1 MPERALGEDCNNQ
14 WEEGTWPTNAAPS
27 PQFQWNFIQARVK
40 NPIKQKKTC
49 QCLRA
54 KMALWMTDCAKRVRS
69 KSQSLLEEHPAKRV
83 LIHFFMIKIKMEQ
96 VISTCIVSTSFTSS
110 KFSSPQMWKPHKL
123 DQIPV
128 TLLSCRVSQVILTE
142 SVVPDWHTD
151 SSPREFCYSKQEE
164 AHVAMAIIHY
174 VKRLK
179 ARLQE
184 EQRKARRLSSG
195 KWRLHIAFFHTS
207 NPTSSCFFS

>member
-1 MPERALGEDCNNQ
+1 MNDWLCKRSQVKISKLPRA
-14 WEEGTWPTNAAPS
+14 S
-27 PQFQWNFIQARVK
+27 SKKSI
-40 NPIKQKKTC
+40 NP
-49 QCLRA
+49 
-54 KMALWMTDCAKRVRS
+54 
-69 KSQSLLEEHPAKRV
+69 LLYDQDQNGASSIY
-83 LIHFFMIKIKMEQ
+83 LY
-96 VISTCIVSTSFTSS
+96 VSISFTSS
-110 KFSSPQMWKPHKL
+110 KYSSPQMWKPHEL

-142 SVVPDWHTD
+142 STVPDWHTD

-184 EQRKARRLSSG
+184 EQRKARSLSSG